1 MEIRIWSLFGIWDF
15 RGYSFCR
22 TGFSKPI
29 RTDRVDEMTKQFAFK
44 GASDMP
50 TISISFGNMDWNK
63 TGAWRSQRPFYE
75 DKTPPCSAACPLGND
90 IVAFIRKI
98 AEGDLEGSWNL
109 IKEENPFPG
118 VCGRVCF
125 HPCEAKCN
133 RGKYD
138 EPIAVHALERFVADF
153 ASNLSERAEKVPG
166 ARKGKIAIVGSGPA
180 GWSCAYHL
188 ARLQYDVTVFESS
201 SLTGGMLR
209 MGIPSYRLPRGV
221 LDQEISRIVALGVE
235 IRTGNAFGEDLSL
248 DGLRDYQA
256 IFIATGAHRSRSLHI
271 PGEKG
276 KSVLSG
282 IGLLRKIN
290 LAKNGKLGN
299 KIAIIGGGNTAV
311 DVARSVIRMGKKA
324 TILYRRSKEE
334 MPAFED
340 EIAEA
345 MEEGVKMR
353 YLVNPI
359 RIQQK
364 GSLKRLECLR
374 MELGEKDETGRRRPV
389 PIPDSNFFI
398 EADSAI
404 IAAGEEIEVSFLPKG
419 MERKEGIVLT
429 TRDGS
434 TGIKGIFAGGDL
446 TSNQRTVA
454 HAIGSGKKAALAID
468 CYLKGKDSEEA
479 IREILIGGGPSL
491 SIFRYLHPEER
502 SRSPHVVTFE
512 ELNTDYFEPSG
523 KQKES
528 KSLAKK
534 RIKGFEEVTSTLTEG
549 SALREAERCFSC
561 GTCNECEN
569 CYVFCPD
576 ASVIKTGEMFS
587 RQVDYDFC
595 KGCGICLSECP
606 RGAISFKEEAR

>member
-1 MEIRIWSLFGIWDF
+1 MAEQI
-15 RGYSFCR
+15 
-22 TGFSKPI
+22 
-29 RTDRVDEMTKQFAFK
+29 VFK
-44 GASDMP
+44 GVSDMP
-50 TISISFGNMDWNK
+50 MISISFGNMDWNK

-75 DKTPPCSAACPLGND
+75 DKTPPCSAACPVGND

-98 AEGDLEGSWNL
+98 AEGDLEGSWNV

-118 VCGRVCF
+118 ICGRVCF

-138 EPIAVHALERFVADF
+138 EPIAIHALERFVADL
-153 ASNLSERAEKVPG
+153 ASNLNEKIEKVPG
-166 ARKGKIAIVGSGPA
+166 ARKGKIAIIGSGPA
-180 GWSCAYHL
+180 GLGCAYHL

-201 SLTGGMLR
+201 SSTGGMLR
-209 MGIPSYRLPRGV
+209 MGIPSYRLPRDV

-235 IRTGNAFGEDLSL
+235 IRTGIALGENLSL

-256 IFIATGAHRSRSLHI
+256 IFIASGAHRSRSLHI

-276 KSVLSG
+276 KDVLSG
-282 IGLLRKIN
+282 LGLLKKIN
-290 LAKNGKLGN
+290 LAKKGKLGN
-299 KIAIIGGGNTAV
+299 RIAIIGGGNTAI

-340 EIAEA
+340 EIVEA
-345 MEEGVKMR
+345 IEEGVKIR
-353 YLVNPI
+353 YLVNPM
-359 RIQQK
+359 RIQQRD
-364 GSLKRLECLR
+364 SLKRLECLR
-374 MELGEKDETGRRRPV
+374 MELGEKDETGRRRPIPV
-389 PIPDSNFFI
+389 PNSNFFI
-398 EADSAI
+398 EADSVI

-419 MERKEGIVLT
+419 VERKEGIVLT
-429 TRDGS
+429 RRDGS

-468 CYLKGKDSEEA
+468 CYLRGKDSEEA
-479 IREILIGGGPSL
+479 IQQILIGEGPSL
-491 SIFRYLHPEER
+491 SIFRYLQPEER
-502 SRSPHVVTFE
+502 KMNPHVVAFE
-512 ELNTDYFEPSG
+512 ELNMDYFEPSKRQ
-523 KQKES
+523 KQS
-528 KSLAKK
+528 KGLAKR
-534 RIKGFEEVTSTLTEG
+534 RIRGFEEVTFTLTEEC
-549 SALREAERCFSC
+549 AVKEAERCFSC

-576 ASVIKTGEMFS
+576 TSVIKTGEMFS
-587 RQVDYDFC
+587 HQVDYDFC

-606 RGAISFKEEAR
+606 RGAISFEEEAR